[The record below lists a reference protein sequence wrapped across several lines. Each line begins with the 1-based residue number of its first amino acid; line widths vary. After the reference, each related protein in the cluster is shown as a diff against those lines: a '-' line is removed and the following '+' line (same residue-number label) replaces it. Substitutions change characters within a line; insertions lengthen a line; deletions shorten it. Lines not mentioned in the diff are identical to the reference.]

1 MILSLKCKIRGVV
14 NEKSAYHRFI
24 SWHRCR
30 NRKKA
35 SWGGQYE
42 VILHGRAESLALSN
56 LSKELNA
63 QKLCFDVANTAE
75 CKAVLEDFIDK
86 NGALYGIVLNA
97 GIAKDNTFAGLE
109 EEDWKSVID
118 TNLNS
123 FYNVLKPLI
132 MPMARAKQGR
142 IVIMSSVSGVFGN
155 RGQSNY
161 AASKAGLIG
170 AAKSIAI
177 ELASRNIC
185 VNVVAPGLIQT
196 DMIDSNLPLDE
207 IKKMIP
213 ARRFGNP
220 CDVAPLVEFLLSD
233 GASYITKQ
241 VIGVNGGMC

>member
-1 MILSLKCKIRGVV
+1 M
-14 NEKSAYHRFI
+14 
-24 SWHRCR
+24 
-30 NRKKA
+30 
-35 SWGGQYE
+35 
-42 VILHGRAESLALSN
+42 
-56 LSKELNA
+56 
-63 QKLCFDVANTAE
+63 ANTTQ
-75 CKAVLEDFIDK
+75 CKEVLEDFTNK
-86 NGALYGIVLNA
+86 NGALYGVILNA
-97 GIAKDNTFAGLE
+97 GIAKDNTFVGLE
-109 EEDWKSVID
+109 EDDWKNVID

-123 FYNVLKPLI
+123 FYNVLKPLL
-132 MPMARAKQGR
+132 MPMARVKQGR
-142 IVIMSSVSGVFGN
+142 VIVISSVSGVFGN

>member
-1 MILSLKCKIRGVV
+1 MKKVLITGSSRGIGA
-14 NEKSAYHRFI
+14 EIAKRLAG
-24 SWHRCR
+24 
-30 NRKKA
+30 
-35 SWGGQYE
+35 GGQYE
-42 VILHGRAESLALSN
+42 VILHGRAESLALNN
-56 LSKELNA
+56 LAKELNA
-63 QKLCFDVANTAE
+63 QKLCFNVADTAE
-75 CKAVLEDFIDK
+75 CKAVLENFTDK

-132 MPMARAKQGR
+132 MPIARAKQGR
-142 IVIMSSVSGVFGN
+142 IIVISSVSGVFGN

-196 DMIDSNLPLDE
+196 DMIDSTLPLDE

-213 ARRFGNP
+213 AKRFGNP
-220 CDVAPLVEFLLSD
+220 SDVAPLVEFLLSD

>member
-1 MILSLKCKIRGVV
+1 MKKVLITGSSRGIGA
-14 NEKSAYHRFI
+14 EIAKRLAG
-24 SWHRCR
+24 
-30 NRKKA
+30 
-35 SWGGQYE
+35 GGQYE
-42 VILHGRAESLALSN
+42 VILHGRAESLALNN
-56 LSKELNA
+56 LAKELNA
-63 QKLCFDVANTAE
+63 QKLCFNVADTAE
-75 CKAVLEDFIDK
+75 CKAVLENFTDK

-132 MPMARAKQGR
+132 MPIARAKQGR
-142 IVIMSSVSGVFGN
+142 IIVISSVSGVFGN

-196 DMIDSNLPLDE
+196 DMIDSTLPLDE

-213 ARRFGNP
+213 AKRFGNP
-220 CDVAPLVEFLLSD
+220 SDVAPLVEFLLSE